1 MSIPKGVTVTADLHV
16 LCIWDYFKSLDSI
29 SLFLAP
35 DPEARPTSF
44 MLPSDPLV
52 ENCDYRCEE
61 CGKGAGGMT
70 VFSMLRTLEEVSD
83 GQKAFDLKVKI

>member
-1 MSIPKGVTVTADLHV
+1 
-16 LCIWDYFKSLDSI
+16 
-29 SLFLAP
+29 
-35 DPEARPTSF
+35 

-83 GQKAFDLKVKI
+83 GQKAFDLKVKVWLGSITNRWFFMLHT